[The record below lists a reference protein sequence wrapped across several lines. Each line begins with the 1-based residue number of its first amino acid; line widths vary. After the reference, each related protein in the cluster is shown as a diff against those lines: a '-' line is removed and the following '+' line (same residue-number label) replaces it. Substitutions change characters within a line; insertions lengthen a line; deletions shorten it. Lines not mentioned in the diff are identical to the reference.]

1 MVDRRNKPSASRDRR
16 PTQGANTKGATAKQ
30 AVSAER
36 SPADFANARL
46 QQLQRVLPEV
56 LKLKY
61 PADGVLSHWFRENR
75 ALGSRDR
82 NEISETVFDI
92 LRNLRR
98 YRHFAQSGEGSE
110 FRRLALLGLLAT
122 NGDEYLKGVLTPF
135 EQEWLQRISSL
146 DLSTM
151 PWEVRY
157 SLPDWLAAK
166 LRDFSE
172 ADSLVEALNTKAP
185 LDLRVN
191 PLKTDRTAILKMM
204 TDRPYSP
211 GNPTPTPYSPW
222 GIRLSKKVAV
232 HHWPLFKDG
241 SLEVQDEGSQILCA
255 LVSPR
260 RGGMVIDFCAG
271 AGGKTLLLGAMMRS
285 SGRIYAFDVSE
296 TRLSRAKPRLARSGL
311 SNVTPV
317 VIANENDPRVKRLAG
332 KADRVLVDAPCS
344 GLGTLRRNPDMK
356 WRQSPEGIAEFTD
369 LQQRIL
375 QSAAR
380 CVAPGGR
387 LVYSTCSILPEEND
401 AQIETFL
408 AKNPDFSLIN
418 AVESLGDR
426 VKGLTSDDD
435 YLRLRPDVHGTDGFF
450 AAVLER
456 RTAE

>member
-1 MVDRRNKPSASRDRR
+1 MVDRRKNPSTSRGRR
-16 PTQGANTKGATAKQ
+16 PTRDTKFAGTPSKQ
-30 AVSAER
+30 ATSVER
-36 SPADFANARL
+36 SPADFANMRL
-46 QQLQRVLPEV
+46 QQLQRILPEV
-56 LKLKY
+56 LKFRF
-61 PADGVLSHWFRENR
+61 PADSVLTHWYRENR

-82 NEISETVFDI
+82 GEISETVFEI

-110 FRRLALLGLLAT
+110 FRRLAILGLSAT
-122 NGDEYLKGVLTPF
+122 NDEDYLKDVLTPF
-135 EQEWLQRISSL
+135 EKDWLAHVNSL
-146 DLSTM
+146 DVTTLA
-151 PWEVRY
+151 WEVRH
-157 SLPDWLAAK
+157 SLPDWLAQK
-166 LRDFSE
+166 VRDFPN
-172 ADSLVEALNTKAP
+172 ADSLMDALNTKAP

-191 PLKTDRTAILKMM
+191 TLKIERDAALKLMA
-204 TDRPYSP
+204 DRPYSP
-211 GNPTPTPYSPW
+211 GKPVATPYSPW
-222 GIRLSKKVAV
+222 GIRLIKKPAV

-285 SGRIYAFDVSE
+285 SGRIYAFDVSD
-296 TRLSRAKPRLARSGL
+296 TRLARAKPRLARSGL

-317 VIANENDPRVKRLAG
+317 VIAHENDPRVKRLAA

-356 WRQSPEGIAEFTD
+356 WRQSPEGVAEFTD

-387 LVYSTCSILPEEND
+387 LIYSTCSILPEENE
-401 AQIETFL
+401 AQIEAFL
-408 AKNPDFSLIN
+408 AKNPDYSLIN
-418 AVESLGDR
+418 AVDSLGDR
-426 VKGLTSDDD
+426 IKGLSSEDDF
-435 YLRLRPDVHGTDGFF
+435 LRLRPDVHGTDAFF

-456 RTAE
+456 RTL